1 MLLQWTKQ
9 AIPIH
14 TPGQRLEGDSSLSQE
29 VCHHHSPWAGL
40 AHNQQ
45 LSHKVFSTCLNQIP
59 WCLALCLT
67 SSSSLQHYPLSV
79 VVLPSVYILR
89 GILLFPWRHPYSTL
103 RQTPHPCLCHRSLP
117 PQSVPVLYSCVCI
130 MSMRTQCH
138 HCCLMIAERSV
149 HTIIGSNWLAPSY
162 SCTRGNWMSY
172 MYLQFNLKKFLY
184 IYIYIVF
191 QLS

>member
-14 TPGQRLEGDSSLSQE
+14 TPGQRLQGDSSLSQE

-67 SSSSLQHYPLSV
+67 SSSSLQHYPTLCRCPARCLHPSRHSAIPLTAPLQHSPSNSSPLSLSS
-79 VVLPSVYILR
+79 LPSSTKCPCSVFLCLHHANENPVSP
-89 GILLFPWRHPYSTL
+89 LLFNDCWEEC
-103 RQTPHPCLCHRSLP
+103 PH
-117 PQSVPVLYSCVCI
+117 
-130 MSMRTQCH
+130 H
-138 HCCLMIAERSV
+138 H
-149 HTIIGSNWLAPSY
+149 W
-162 SCTRGNWMSY
+162 
-172 MYLQFNLKKFLY
+172 F
-184 IYIYIVF
+184 
-191 QLS
+191 